1 MTPIA
6 VVTVFAPRPEHP
18 NWRDDYV
25 PLLKLQRAT
34 ANRFGHPHIVVT
46 DGDLGRDFDEMAVTL
61 PANLMRAQL
70 AGQIAWLSSA
80 QAKDCATLL
89 VDADCLVA
97 RSLSPLF
104 DGAEDFDL
112 GLTPRADPVAPINN
126 GAMYIP
132 RGSAEAVL
140 PFFRA
145 ALERCAE
152 HWGGARARRKPGPIS
167 TRGGS
172 FSNGL
177 GRRDHGHGAGAA
189 PARARSAARRR
200 AQIAKA
206 SRAGIRSGTAI
217 RALCAWRIRGPRAG
231 GNGRDPGPRQF
242 SGTPAVSG
250 LPEIQQSRPFA
261 AYVYTDFRVEP
272 GEIYLS
278 ADEKKLAELARGA
291 RHPRAEHQAGRS
303 PNKDWGWSAGS
314 ASPRAARSS
323 AWSRSARPA
332 FRQLEGVEFI
342 PTRDIR
348 EACGVLSGAALLIAP
363 EGGLHHAAAALGVR
377 AVVIFGGFISPATT
391 GYDAAYA
398 TSLPAARPAGCA
410 FAARIARARWP
421 RIAPHARSR
430 AASARAL
437 AREGAA

>member
-46 DGDLGRDFDEMAVTL
+46 DGDLGRDFDELAVTL

-104 DGAEDFDL
+104 EGAEDFDL

-152 HWGGARARRKPGPIS
+152 HWGGDQEAIS
-167 TRGGS
+167 
-172 FSNGL
+172 
-177 GRRDHGHGAGAA
+177 AIAA
-189 PARARSAARRR
+189 PV
-200 AQIAKA
+200 
-206 SRAGIRSGTAI
+206 
-217 RALCAWRIRGPRAG
+217 L
-231 GNGRDPGPRQF
+231 
-242 SGTPAVSG
+242 
-250 LPEIQQSRPFA
+250 
-261 AYVYTDFRVEP
+261 EP
-272 GEIYLS
+272 GGRGERFGARVLFLS
-278 ADEKKLAELARGA
+278 MRHYNVIPKAEGA
-291 RHPRAEHQAGRS
+291 RHKSNPFVVHFKGATKAWA
-303 PNKDWGWSAGS
+303 DLY
-314 ASPRAARSS
+314 AR
-323 AWSRSARPA
+323 R
-332 FRQLEGVEFI
+332 FI
-342 PTRDIR
+342 
-348 EACGVLSGAALLIAP
+348 L
-363 EGGLHHAAAALGVR
+363 
-377 AVVIFGGFISPATT
+377 
-391 GYDAAYA
+391 
-398 TSLPAARPAGCA
+398 
-410 FAARIARARWP
+410 
-421 RIAPHARSR
+421 
-430 AASARAL
+430 
-437 AREGAA
+437 